1 MQLFDLR
8 SKGSRKPVSWEN
20 GKPLPCR
27 LHAGSSLLL
36 VPTRPLILRRFA
48 PSCLVLSH
56 YGSSTNPN
64 PPPKS
69 MASQISMIGGEYK
82 VRTITGD
89 EFDVIYTR
97 SSATV
102 KGCLSRFRHMFENL
116 DDEWVA
122 GLDVE
127 YTTVLGREKDLKDE
141 ERKKPA
147 VIQVYVHDLCLVY
160 HICHADVECL
170 YFKNFLQSN
179 LVKFVT
185 VDFMNDKEVLSRI
198 GLVVGNPFDLQKNQL
213 LPSGGQP
220 SMLTLAGAMVHPS
233 YGKLEKPQYTFHRYA
248 CQWNV
253 LDIDHIHYAAMDG
266 YLCFNIYK
274 GWMKSKSQVCGSSKE
289 VSAKR
294 KRDKDEVEDV
304 DEDSE

>member
-1 MQLFDLR
+1 MQPFDIR
-8 SKGSRKPVSWEN
+8 FKGSRKHVSWEN
-20 GKPLPCR
+20 GKSLPCR
-27 LHAGSSLLL
+27 SHAGSSLLL
-36 VPTRPLILRRFA
+36 VPAHPSILLRFA
-48 PSCLVLSH
+48 PSRLVHSH

-69 MASQISMIGGEYK
+69 MASQISPIGGEYK

-102 KGCLSRFRHMFENL
+102 KGCLSRFRRMFEDS

-147 VIQVYVHDLCLVY
+147 VIQVCVHDLCLIY
-160 HICHADVECL
+160 HICHADIECL
-170 YFKNFLQSN
+170 DFKNFLESN

-185 VDFMNDKEVLSRI
+185 LDFTNDEEVLGRI
-198 GLVVGNPFDLQKNQL
+198 GLI
-213 LPSGGQP
+213 
-220 SMLTLAGAMVHPS
+220 
-233 YGKLEKPQYTFHRYA
+233 
-248 CQWNV
+248 V
-253 LDIDHIHYAAMDG
+253 L
-266 YLCFNIYK
+266 NI
-274 GWMKSKSQVCGSSKE
+274 
-289 VSAKR
+289 
-294 KRDKDEVEDV
+294 
-304 DEDSE
+304 

>member
-1 MQLFDLR
+1 
-8 SKGSRKPVSWEN
+8 
-20 GKPLPCR
+20 
-27 LHAGSSLLL
+27 
-36 VPTRPLILRRFA
+36 
-48 PSCLVLSH
+48 
-56 YGSSTNPN
+56 
-64 PPPKS
+64 
-69 MASQISMIGGEYK
+69 MASQISTIGGEYK

-102 KGCLSRFRHMFENL
+102 KGCLSRFRRMFEDS

-147 VIQVYVHDLCLVY
+147 VIQVCVHDLCLVY
-160 HICHADVECL
+160 HICHADVECQD
-170 YFKNFLQSN
+170 FKDFLESN

-185 VDFMNDKEVLSRI
+185 VDFGNDKEVLRRI

-213 LPSGGQP
+213 VPSHQP

-233 YGKLEKPQYTFHRYA
+233 YAKLKKPHHEFHHA
-248 CQWNV
+248 WESKT
-253 LDIDHIHYAAMDG
+253 LDEDHILYAAMDA
-266 YLCFNIYK
+266 YLCLNIYK
-274 GWMKSKSQVCGSSKE
+274 GWMKKQSPVSGSSKE
-289 VSAKR
+289 ASAKR
-294 KRDKDEVEDV
+294 KRKRDEDEVEDV
-304 DEDSE
+304 DSDSE